1 MPFFLEMNMSHAF
14 PTHRQMPRA
23 LAGAMCAVSLALA
36 SLSTAQAATPAPD
49 LKAGADV
56 HEAQCAECHSLK
68 AGKNKKGP
76 SLFAVIGRKA
86 GTQAD
91 VVYSDEMK
99 NSGITWTPD
108 KLRQYLEG
116 PKAMVPG
123 TKMKFKNKMSAPD
136 MDNLLAFLAT
146 VK

>member
-1 MPFFLEMNMSHAF
+1 MLFFLEMNMPHAF
-14 PTHRQMPRA
+14 TPNRHVARA
-23 LAGAMCAVSLALA
+23 LATAACAVSLALTHPY
-36 SLSTAQAATPAPD
+36 TAHAAD

-123 TKMKFKNKMSAPD
+123 TKMKFKNKMSATD

>member
-1 MPFFLEMNMSHAF
+1 MTPQLSKHLG
-14 PTHRQMPRA
+14 RLG
-23 LAGAMCAVSLALA
+23 LAIGLVA
-36 SLSTAQAATPAPD
+36 SLPLAAHAAVD
-49 LKAGADV
+49 IKRGADV

-76 SLFAVIGRKA
+76 SLFAVLGRKA
-86 GTQAD
+86 GTLPD

-99 NSGITWTPD
+99 ASGLTWTPD
-108 KLRQYLEG
+108 KLRDYLAG

-123 TKMKFKNKMSAPD
+123 TKMKYKSKMTPEETED
-136 MDNLLAFLAT
+136 LIAFLSS